1 MEDGDDEVEPH
12 QHIQIPQRSGVIV
25 EIENE
30 CPNLRDSHFQGEG
43 GHVYGRIVCRGD
55 VIQINE
61 IQYRQHDRPEDKRD
75 NNAADPLF
83 VKFTHAVSYR
93 KQQHSCHHHKQGHAT
108 AYGTSQCAPMCSLL
122 FIFIF
127 SVGLIFVQAL
137 LLKDGDLM
145 LPVHLLPVRRLL

>member
-1 MEDGDDEVEPH
+1 MEDGDDEVESH

-108 AYGTSQCAPMCSLL
+108 AYGTSQCAPLQKSRTVCVKTCHKRVTAM
-122 FIFIF
+122 
-127 SVGLIFVQAL
+127 GEYN
-137 LLKDGDLM
+137 
-145 LPVHLLPVRRLL
+145 

>member
-61 IQYRQHDRPEDKRD
+61 IQYRQHVRVYHPESGTTEVLSMETA
-75 NNAADPLF
+75 NQMFGAAGYD
-83 VKFTHAVSYR
+83 
-93 KQQHSCHHHKQGHAT
+93 
-108 AYGTSQCAPMCSLL
+108 
-122 FIFIF
+122 FICC
-127 SVGLIFVQAL
+127 V
-137 LLKDGDLM
+137 
-145 LPVHLLPVRRLL
+145 PV